1 MFLPFLQR
9 EQGAAYDSDVAGVDR
24 KWTSS
29 GHVVDATWLNFS
41 DPESDV
47 VDYVVTVGDKKDPAR
62 FFKDSVGAG
71 TARAGSTTPPRCTAA
86 QGGSSEATSTTSTTV
101 PRREPFSSTPDGDPF
116 DFVRLLAR
124 TPHVGFST
132 CGEPNK
138 VKKNT
143 HPQ

>member
-1 MFLPFLQR
+1 MFLPVLQR

-62 FFKDSVGAG
+62 FFKGSVGCGDGTGWFDHAPSVHCGTRRFQRSDFHHIDNG
-71 TARAGSTTPPRCTAA
+71 TASRAVRFHLVGI
-86 QGGSSEATSTTSTTV
+86 
-101 PRREPFSSTPDGDPF
+101 PF
-116 DFVRLLAR
+116 DFVWLPAR

-143 HPQ
+143 HP